1 MERYLYWDCN
11 AGISGDMAVAAL
23 LDLGASETRLMKA
36 LKTLPLDGFHIEI
49 SRVMKGGIEC
59 NDFNVILDAE
69 HENHDHDMKYL
80 FGNEQCAMSNE
91 HRHDHLTV
99 SGVEPSVEQHHHH
112 HHEHRNLADVLAI
125 IDQAEM
131 TDGARELAHRIF
143 GIIAE
148 AESKAHG
155 KPIDEVHFHEVGA
168 IDSIVDVTALAVSFD
183 SLCER
188 FGITRVFVPY
198 LCEGVGT
205 IRCQH
210 GILPIPVPA
219 TANIVSQYHI
229 PIKIIPNHGEFVTP
243 TGAAFIAATAT
254 DYTLPPQGEI
264 AHIGLGAGK
273 RQYDRL
279 SILRGYTMEASPTNV
294 GCTQDV
300 IWKLETNIDDCTG
313 EALGFVMDELFVAG
327 AKDVSFMPCFMK
339 KNRPAYLLNVICDE
353 SNILTMENIIFTHT
367 TTIGIRRMKMQRT
380 ILERH
385 QKTIET
391 QFGPVRVKEVTL
403 NGKVRLSAEYDDIAE
418 IAGRTGK
425 PFGDIEREIEISNE

>member
-80 FGNEQCAMSNE
+80 FDEDFQSEC
-91 HRHDHLTV
+91 RHSEMLNQV
-99 SGVEPSVEQHHHH
+99 QHDEGGHHH

-131 TDGARELAHRIF
+131 TDRARELAHKIF
-143 GIIAE
+143 TIIAE

-168 IDSIVDVTALAVSFD
+168 IDSIADVTALAVCFD
-183 SLCER
+183 SLQDR
-188 FGITRVFVPY
+188 FGVDRVYVPF
-198 LCEGVGT
+198 LCEGTGT
-205 IRCQH
+205 VRCQH

-219 TANIVSQYHI
+219 TANIISQYHI

-254 DYTLPPQGEI
+254 DFTLPPQGEI

-273 RQYDRL
+273 RQYDRP

-313 EALGFVMDELFVAG
+313 EALGFVMDELLAAG
-327 AKDVSFMPCFMK
+327 AKDVSFTPCFMK

-353 SNILTMENIIFTHT
+353 SDILQLENIIFTHT
-367 TTIGIRRMKMQRT
+367 TTIGIRRMKMERT
-380 ILERH
+380 ILERC

-403 NGKVRLSAEYDDIAE
+403 NGKVRLSAECDDIAE
-418 IAGRTGK
+418 IARRTGM
-425 PFGDIEREIEISNE
+425 PFGKIEREIGITTE

>member
-59 NDFNVILDAE
+59 NDFNVILDTE
-69 HENHDHDMKYL
+69 HENHDHDMNYL
-80 FGNEQCAMSNE
+80 FDENEEC
-91 HRHDHLTV
+91 RHSEMLKQVQHDEGDHH
-99 SGVEPSVEQHHHH
+99 SHHH
-112 HHEHRNLADVLAI
+112 HHEHRNLKDVLAI

-131 TDGARELAHRIF
+131 TDGARELAHKIF

-183 SLCER
+183 SLCQR
-188 FGITRVFVPY
+188 FGITHVFVPY

-254 DYTLPPQGEI
+254 DFALPPQGEI

-273 RQYDRL
+273 RQYDRP

-300 IWKLETNIDDCTG
+300 ICKLETNIDDCTG
-313 EALGFVMDELFVAG
+313 EALGFVMDELFAAG
-327 AKDVSFMPCFMK
+327 AKDVSFTPCFMK
-339 KNRPAYLLNVICDE
+339 KNRPAYLLTVLCDE
-353 SNILTMENIIFTHT
+353 SDILQLENIIFTHT
-367 TTIGIRRMKMQRT
+367 TTIGIRRMKMERT
-380 ILERH
+380 ILERC

-403 NGKVRLSAEYDDIAE
+403 NGKVRLSAEYDDIAD
-418 IAGRTGK
+418 IARRTGK
-425 PFGDIEREIEISNE
+425 PFGEIEREIAIANK